1 MTSEERARLL
11 LERAD
16 LGIGPNVTRKT
27 FPRILGDGPY
37 ATLWRAIVGET
48 YDDFMKREHLLAKDR
63 EPGICVFKKRARRK
77 LGKPD
82 PGYKDVLRETSL
94 DEALPRHMTKEQF
107 AELYAATS
115 FANTQG
121 RLLNAHLPITW
132 GCLGYTD
139 HEDAAKALV
148 RFTKCLREWFREM
161 CPEEGAEAEEALGA
175 VYVYAHECGDTVGL
189 HTHFLTAIPD
199 AHLRDFKRWAL
210 RCLAGISRIK
220 PMPEEACKPV
230 LRAGQSVY
238 AQWALFHYACKGVT
252 PYATIR
258 QSTGEVIF
266 MRDLLGCDYE
276 DPGEVR
282 CKKRCGT
289 STNIGAA
296 ARMKAG
302 FRSLLDQGIAHYDRL
317 IEGVEFREWQRQQAV
332 KGLHRYF
339 LDL

>member
-11 LERAD
+11 LERDD
-16 LGIGPNVTRKT
+16 LGIGPNITRKT

-37 ATLWRAIVGET
+37 ATLWRASVGAT
-48 YDDFMKREHLLAKDR
+48 YDDFMKHEHQLAKDR

-77 LGKPD
+77 LGKFD
-82 PGYKDVLRETSL
+82 TGYKEVLRETSL
-94 DEALPRHMTKEQF
+94 DETPPRHMTKEQF
-107 AELYAATS
+107 AELYSATC

-132 GCLGYTD
+132 SCLGYTD
-139 HEDAAKALV
+139 HEEAAKALV
-148 RFTKCLREWFREM
+148 RFTKCLREWCWENGFV
-161 CPEEGAEAEEALGA
+161 A
-175 VYVYAHECGDTVGL
+175 VYAYSHECGDTVGL

-230 LRAGQSVY
+230 VRAGQSVY
-238 AQWALFHYACKGVT
+238 AQWALLHYACKGIS

-258 QSTGEVIF
+258 QSSGEAIF

-276 DPGEVR
+276 APGEVR

-289 STNIGAA
+289 STNIGAS
-296 ARMKAG
+296 ARKKAG
-302 FRSLLDQGIAHYDRL
+302 FHSLLDQGVAHYDRL
-317 IEGVEFREWQRQQAV
+317 IEGVEFREWQRQQEREA
-332 KGLHRYF
+332 LHRLF
-339 LDL
+339 VDL

>member
-37 ATLWRAIVGET
+37 ATLWRASVGAT
-48 YDDFMKREHLLAKDR
+48 YDDFMKHEHQLAKER

-82 PGYKDVLRETSL
+82 PGYKMVLRETSL

-132 GCLGYTD
+132 GCLGYMD

-148 RFTKCLREWFREM
+148 RFTKCLREWCWENGFV
-161 CPEEGAEAEEALGA
+161 AI
-175 VYVYAHECGDTVGL
+175 YVYAHECGDTVGL

-199 AHLRDFKRWAL
+199 RYLRDFKRWAL

-238 AQWALFHYACKGVT
+238 AQWALLHYACKGIN
-252 PYATIR
+252 PYTTIR
-258 QSTGEVIF
+258 QSAGEAVF

-296 ARMKAG
+296 ARKKAG
-302 FRSLLDQGIAHYDRL
+302 FRSLLDQGVAHYDRL
-317 IEGVEFREWQRQQAV
+317 IAGVEFREWQRQQDHE
-332 KGLHRYF
+332 GLHRM
-339 LDL
+339 LMDL